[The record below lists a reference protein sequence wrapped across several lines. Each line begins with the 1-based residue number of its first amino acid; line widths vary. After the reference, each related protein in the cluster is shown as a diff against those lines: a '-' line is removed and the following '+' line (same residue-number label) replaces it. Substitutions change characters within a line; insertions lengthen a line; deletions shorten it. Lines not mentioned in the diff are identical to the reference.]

1 MDRHTR
7 NYALLGIRPGDSW
20 QKLRDSYKSVV
31 RKWHPDRFPQSNTKH
46 GVAEE
51 KTKEINRAYQE
62 LQEYFQQHGR
72 MPLDEEL
79 PVTSQP
85 DEVGTTAA
93 SPRQP
98 DTKYTADPGTWTSTS
113 RDQKKTNAAS
123 RLRYSLIL
131 PVLFLAAYF
140 FFWPTLDELPHVDR
154 EAGSSVATS
163 DTHPEQTPQH
173 VKKKYFTTGSS
184 LGEVHSI
191 QGIPTRIE
199 GDTWYYGDA
208 KVVFL
213 HGKVS
218 SWVDSA
224 DQNLLALSGQEPL
237 SQQTVKQYFSTGST
251 KIEVRAIQGTPLRE
265 MDNVWDYGLSR
276 IYFEKEKVVGWHES
290 PLEPLRVKR

>member
-1 MDRHTR
+1 MDRHSR

-62 LQEYFQQHGR
+62 LQDYFQQHGH
-72 MPLDEEL
+72 MPLDEE
-79 PVTSQP
+79 PPATSQT
-85 DEVGTTAA
+85 DEAVTAA
-93 SPRQP
+93 APHQP
-98 DTKYTADPGTWTSTS
+98 DTKKSADPDTWTSTS
-113 RDQKKTNAAS
+113 RDKHKTNAAS
-123 RLRYSLIL
+123 RLRFSLVL
-131 PVLFLAAYF
+131 PVLFLLAYF
-140 FFWPTLDELPHVDR
+140 LLLPKLDELPHADK
-154 EAGSSVATS
+154 EAGSSVTMS
-163 DTHPEQTPQH
+163 DAHPEETPQH

-213 HGKVS
+213 NGKVS

-224 DQNLLALSGQEPL
+224 DHNLLALSGQEPPA
-237 SQQTVKQYFSTGST
+237 QETAKKYFFTGST
-251 KIEVRAIQGTPLRE
+251 KIEVRAVQGTPLRE

-276 IYFEKEKVVGWHES
+276 IYFEKDKVVGWHES
-290 PLEPLRVKR
+290 PLEPLHIKR